1 MDTMDLFDRDFETV
15 LADTQ
20 AAKRIHHE
28 IRYQVFCE
36 ETGFED
42 RQAFPEHLEADQWD
56 ARSVPFLVRAKQTQ
70 EWVGTMRLILPGQD
84 LPAQQLCMMDRG
96 AVARIKPFEVA
107 EVSRLCVLSSYR
119 HQRPRLP
126 APLRQRKPTRERDSQ
141 IMLGLLRA
149 AAGYSREQ
157 GIRYWYILTTSAL
170 ARLMSSLHMPLSRV
184 GDGIEHRGERFPY
197 LAHIERN
204 RQRASRQSAALAQ
217 MLSHPT
223 PYLRFSELMAG
234 DAAEDWPA
242 DEPLAMPWI
251 A

>member
-1 MDTMDLFDRDFETV
+1 MDTMGLFDRDFEAV
-15 LADTQ
+15 LADTEQ
-20 AAKRIHHE
+20 AKRIHHE

-42 RQAFPEHLEADQWD
+42 RQAFPDRLEADQWD
-56 ARSVPFLVRAKQTQ
+56 ERAIPFLVRTKQTQ
-70 EWVGTMRLILPGQD
+70 EWVGTMRLILPGQN

-96 AVARIKPFEVA
+96 AVARIKPYEVG

-119 HQRPRLP
+119 NQRPRLP
-126 APLRQRKPTRERDSQ
+126 AALRRTRPTREQDSQ

-157 GIRYWYILTTSAL
+157 GIRYWYILTTNAL
-170 ARLMSSLHMPLSRV
+170 ARLMSSLCMPLSRV
-184 GDGIEHRGERFPY
+184 GDGIEHRGQRFPY

-204 RQRASRQSAALAQ
+204 RKRAGQLSPAMQR

-223 PYLRFSELMAG
+223 PYLRCSELMAQE
-234 DAAEDWPA
+234 ALEHWQE
-242 DEPLAMPWI
+242 EPLAMPWS